1 MSCHELLL
9 DVKNLHKSWTR
20 NFPKICHYDIYQKSN
35 QGSFLI
41 AMLFM
46 SSLEEDNINPEG
58 MFVSI
63 IDTLLRHQITL
74 QSEQIIEM
82 L

>member
-1 MSCHELLL
+1 
-9 DVKNLHKSWTR
+9 
-20 NFPKICHYDIYQKSN
+20 
-35 QGSFLI
+35 
-41 AMLFM
+41 MLFM